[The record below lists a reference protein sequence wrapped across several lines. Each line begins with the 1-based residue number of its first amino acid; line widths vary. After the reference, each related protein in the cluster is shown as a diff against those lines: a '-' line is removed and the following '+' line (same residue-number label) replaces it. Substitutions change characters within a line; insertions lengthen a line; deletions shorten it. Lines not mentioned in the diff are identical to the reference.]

1 MVQHRLLLHAW
12 AALWIFCIPAVAAA
26 SSSKPKSR
34 SHRTSKEHS
43 IHDSNN
49 VAVRDAQQQ
58 TAKRHIDPQRAK
70 LRRRATTHP
79 KSRSLEFH
87 AESSLKARMEQLLT
101 ITQKY
106 SREARGVMS
115 SELEQI
121 TLKATRPDDMPVKV
135 GLVIAYTCCII
146 AYLMAVTIPCMPFA
160 HYRLN
165 I

>member
-1 MVQHRLLLHAW
+1 VLIPSANLVGSSDRWHLAVYNQASMVQLRLFLHAVW
-12 AALWIFCIPAVAAA
+12 AALLVCACIPAVAAA

-34 SHRTSKEHS
+34 SHRSSKQHS
-43 IHDSNN
+43 ILDSSD
-49 VAVRDAQQQ
+49 AAARDVQNH

-70 LRRRATTHP
+70 LRRKTTTHP

-87 AESSLKARMEQLLT
+87 AESSLKARMEKLLT

-135 GLVIAYTCCII
+135 GLVII
-146 AYLMAVTIPCMPFA
+146 
-160 HYRLN
+160 
-165 I
+165 

>member
-1 MVQHRLLLHAW
+1 
-12 AALWIFCIPAVAAA
+12 VAAA

-34 SHRTSKEHS
+34 SHRRPKEHS
-43 IHDSNN
+43 TYDSND
-49 VAVRDAQQQ
+49 AAARDAQNH
-58 TAKRHIDPQRAK
+58 TAKRLIDPQRAK
-70 LRRRATTHP
+70 LRRKTTTHP

-87 AESSLKARMEQLLT
+87 AESSLKARMEKLLT

-135 GLVIAYTCCII
+135 GLVII
-146 AYLMAVTIPCMPFA
+146 
-160 HYRLN
+160 
-165 I
+165 

>member
-1 MVQHRLLLHAW
+1 
-12 AALWIFCIPAVAAA
+12 
-26 SSSKPKSR
+26 
-34 SHRTSKEHS
+34 
-43 IHDSNN
+43 
-49 VAVRDAQQQ
+49 
-58 TAKRHIDPQRAK
+58 
-70 LRRRATTHP
+70 
-79 KSRSLEFH
+79 
-87 AESSLKARMEQLLT
+87 MEKLLT